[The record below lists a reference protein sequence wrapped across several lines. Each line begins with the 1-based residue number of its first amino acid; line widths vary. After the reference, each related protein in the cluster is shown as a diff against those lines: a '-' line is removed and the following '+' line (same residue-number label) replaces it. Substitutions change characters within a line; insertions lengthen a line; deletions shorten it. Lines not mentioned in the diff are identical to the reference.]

1 MLNDLK
7 KEITDCY
14 MYGEIICQQGFGP
27 KTDISMHDMIRF
39 DLLQFLVYLTDSSD
53 GSLYPETRFLHEYLG
68 QYFTLESLMRFKQDR
83 TATPEFVTTIP
94 RSLTYFVEADQS
106 GLSACTTKGFSK
118 SRNLYNL
125 YVELGQAY
133 ISCNNRT
140 TDTEVSALTAYT
152 GMIEEYL
159 RKLKLFEPGENPALK
174 NPPKPSTP
182 NKAASAAN
190 TPVKN
195 ASTSQAAMAAM
206 KGTVNKQEVPEE
218 DIKSVSYTHLTLPT
232 IA

>member
-83 TATPEFVTTIP
+83 TVTI
-94 RSLTYFVEADQS
+94 LQGNGVESHDGTQTVD
-106 GLSACTTKGFSK
+106 GLSGRRKDFQSQEICTTCMLNSVRHTFPATTGQPTQK
-118 SRNLYNL
+118 SPR
-125 YVELGQAY
+125 
-133 ISCNNRT
+133 
-140 TDTEVSALTAYT
+140 
-152 GMIEEYL
+152 
-159 RKLKLFEPGENPALK
+159 
-174 NPPKPSTP
+174 
-182 NKAASAAN
+182 
-190 TPVKN
+190 
-195 ASTSQAAMAAM
+195 
-206 KGTVNKQEVPEE
+206 
-218 DIKSVSYTHLTLPT
+218 
-232 IA
+232 

>member
-27 KTDISMHDMIRF
+27 KTDISMHAMIRF

-53 GSLYPETRFLHEYLG
+53 GSMYPETRFLHEYLG

-106 GLSACTTKGFSK
+106 GLSAS
-118 SRNLYNL
+118 
-125 YVELGQAY
+125 
-133 ISCNNRT
+133 
-140 TDTEVSALTAYT
+140 
-152 GMIEEYL
+152 
-159 RKLKLFEPGENPALK
+159 
-174 NPPKPSTP
+174 
-182 NKAASAAN
+182 
-190 TPVKN
+190 
-195 ASTSQAAMAAM
+195 
-206 KGTVNKQEVPEE
+206 
-218 DIKSVSYTHLTLPT
+218 LPCQRDRV
-232 IA
+232 

>member
-1 MLNDLK
+1 
-7 KEITDCY
+7 

-106 GLSACTTKGFSK
+106 GLSACTNERFFKVKESVQPVCRTRSGIHFLQQPDNRHRSL
-118 SRNLYNL
+118 RADGLYR
-125 YVELGQAY
+125 YDRGIPAQ
-133 ISCNNRT
+133 
-140 TDTEVSALTAYT
+140 TE
-152 GMIEEYL
+152 
-159 RKLKLFEPGENPALK
+159 
-174 NPPKPSTP
+174 
-182 NKAASAAN
+182 
-190 TPVKN
+190 
-195 ASTSQAAMAAM
+195 
-206 KGTVNKQEVPEE
+206 TV
-218 DIKSVSYTHLTLPT
+218 
-232 IA
+232 

>member
-39 DLLQFLVYLTDSSD
+39 DLRQFLVYLTDSSD

-83 TATPEFVTTIP
+83 TATPEFATTIP

-140 TDTEVSALTAYT
+140 TDSEVSTLTAYT

-159 RKLKLFEPGENPALK
+159 RKLKLFEPGKNPAMK
-174 NPPKPSTP
+174 NPPKPRTRQP
-182 NKAASAAN
+182 
-190 TPVKN
+190 P
-195 ASTSQAAMAAM
+195 
-206 KGTVNKQEVPEE
+206 
-218 DIKSVSYTHLTLPT
+218 LPT
-232 IA
+232 PLSKMHRPRRRLWLL

>member
-1 MLNDLK
+1 M
-7 KEITDCY
+7 
-14 MYGEIICQQGFGP
+14 
-27 KTDISMHDMIRF
+27 
-39 DLLQFLVYLTDSSD
+39 
-53 GSLYPETRFLHEYLG
+53 
-68 QYFTLESLMRFKQDR
+68 
-83 TATPEFVTTIP
+83 
-94 RSLTYFVEADQS
+94 EADQS

-182 NKAASAAN
+182 NKAASDAN
-190 TPVKN
+190 TPAK
-195 ASTSQAAMAAM
+195 MHR
-206 KGTVNKQEVPEE
+206 PRRR
-218 DIKSVSYTHLTLPT
+218 LWLL
-232 IA
+232 

>member
-94 RSLTYFVEADQS
+94 RSLTYFLGFLPARQKDFQS
-106 GLSACTTKGFSK
+106 QEIYTTCMLNSVRHTFPATTGQPTQK
-118 SRNLYNL
+118 SPR
-125 YVELGQAY
+125 
-133 ISCNNRT
+133 
-140 TDTEVSALTAYT
+140 
-152 GMIEEYL
+152 
-159 RKLKLFEPGENPALK
+159 
-174 NPPKPSTP
+174 
-182 NKAASAAN
+182 
-190 TPVKN
+190 
-195 ASTSQAAMAAM
+195 
-206 KGTVNKQEVPEE
+206 
-218 DIKSVSYTHLTLPT
+218 
-232 IA
+232 

>member
-106 GLSACTTKGFSK
+106 GLSQQPDNRHRSLRADG
-118 SRNLYNL
+118 LYR
-125 YVELGQAY
+125 YDRGIPAQ
-133 ISCNNRT
+133 
-140 TDTEVSALTAYT
+140 TE
-152 GMIEEYL
+152 
-159 RKLKLFEPGENPALK
+159 
-174 NPPKPSTP
+174 
-182 NKAASAAN
+182 
-190 TPVKN
+190 
-195 ASTSQAAMAAM
+195 
-206 KGTVNKQEVPEE
+206 TV
-218 DIKSVSYTHLTLPT
+218 
-232 IA
+232 